1 MSVDHKPS
9 LLLALIC
16 VSGVISMLSFALWPV
31 FLVTLGRSWD
41 LSNIEIG
48 WIGGAY
54 FIGYVLATPI
64 LVGGTDRVDARS
76 IYIGGCGA
84 IILGC
89 IGFAI
94 FATGFWTAFI
104 CWGLVGAGLAGTYM
118 PGLQILNARLAASH
132 RIRAVPFYTSCF
144 GFGTGGSFLAMGH
157 FLTHAN
163 YVTAAFAGAAAAAL
177 AALLVLFLVAPCAPT
192 PGQGEYDR
200 HPLDLR
206 PAFRKPKALGYIAAY
221 GAHTYELF
229 AFRNWSFA
237 LFIFIGAQASPAL
250 SPGVIAVIVSLLTI
264 SGMLASIIGAKYCL
278 RFGRHRMITL
288 FGVGTAALG
297 VISAFSLTAPLWLAI
312 GTLWLFNIAIMLDSG
327 ALTAGTVAAS
337 DEHDRG
343 ALLAVHS
350 MVGFAGGA
358 VGGPVIGWML
368 DLGGGAE
375 SMDAWFGAVLMMGLG
390 SAIVALIQWRFWRTG
405 KKV

>member
-1 MSVDHKPS
+1 MSFDHRPS

-31 FLVTLGRSWD
+31 FLVTLGSSWN

-54 FIGYVLATPI
+54 FIGYVLATPF
-64 LVGGTDRVDARS
+64 LVGGTDRIDARS
-76 IYIGGCGA
+76 IYLGGCGS
-84 IILGC
+84 IIAGC

-94 FATGFWTAFI
+94 FATDFWSAFV

-118 PGLQILNARLAASH
+118 PGLQILNARLTAAH

-144 GFGTGGSFLAMGH
+144 GFGTGGSFLVMGH
-157 FLTHAN
+157 FLTHADH
-163 YVTAAFAGAAAAAL
+163 VTAAFAAAAAAAV
-177 AALLVLFLVAPCAPT
+177 AALLVLFLIAPCAP
-192 PGQGEYDR
+192 PLVHGDGRR

-206 PAFRKPKALGYIAAY
+206 PAFRKPRALGYITAY

-250 SPGVIAVIVSLLTI
+250 SPSVIAVIVSLLTV
-264 SGMLASIIGAKYCL
+264 SGMVASIIGAKFCL
-278 RFGRHRMITL
+278 HFGRHRMITL
-288 FGVGTAALG
+288 FGLGTAMLG
-297 VISAFSLTAPLWLAI
+297 LLSAFSLTAPLWVTI

-327 ALTAGTVAAS
+327 ALTAGTVEAS

-368 DLGGGAE
+368 DMGGGVNN
-375 SMDAWFGAVLMMGLG
+375 MDAWFGAVLVMGLG
-390 SAIVALIQWRFWRTG
+390 SAIVALIQWRFWRG
-405 KKV
+405 GNS